1 MTMKQRNCLFLT
13 LGCFFLNPEP
23 LRKVLNKEARILI
36 ANSESIESLSFPYAL
51 FQTPVDSQRYQG
63 ALLFNEAMYDY

>member
-1 MTMKQRNCLFLT
+1 MI
-13 LGCFFLNPEP
+13 
-23 LRKVLNKEARILI
+23 LNKEARILI

-51 FQTPVDSQRYQG
+51 FHTPVDSQRYQG